1 MGNTNS
7 AQQQQREVERQRNHD
22 QYLAI
27 NNFNDRVKAYS
38 YPHHGNYEQYIEYC
52 RAQYELDCI
61 PEFCR
66 RGSAYNR

>member
-7 AQQQQREVERQRNHD
+7 AQQQREVERQHNND
-22 QYLAI
+22 QNLAI
-27 NNFNDRVKAYS
+27 NNFNDRVNS